1 MDKEESFI
9 ISGSGKINLTNNSVH
24 KKISSNNQ
32 RKTIKVSPQTKAE
45 IEELKRFLRMGFNYE
60 VIQFLIDNYVHEHLN
75 LQQQKRFHENSDFE
89 KL

>member
-75 LQQQKRFHENSDFE
+75 LKPQKRFHENSDFE